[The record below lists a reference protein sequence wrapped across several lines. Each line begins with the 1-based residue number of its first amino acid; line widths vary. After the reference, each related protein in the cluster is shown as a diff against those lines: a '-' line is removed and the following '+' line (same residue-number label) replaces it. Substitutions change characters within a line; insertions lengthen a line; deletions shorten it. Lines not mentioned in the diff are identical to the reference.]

1 MMTLPEQIQELE
13 TKMGNLNADLSA
25 ALSARDEAIAAKS
38 KAEGDLAAVSAE
50 RAAFEANAVS
60 ALGQLATAN
69 AEIAQLKAEAK
80 TADQL
85 AIAIMAKVGQ
95 PAPLG
100 AQIAPG
106 TGAAASSAAASSD
119 NGLQRTINFFKNL
132 KAA

>member
-69 AEIAQLKAEAK
+69 AEIAQLKGEAK

-106 TGAAASSAAASSD
+106 TGAAASSD